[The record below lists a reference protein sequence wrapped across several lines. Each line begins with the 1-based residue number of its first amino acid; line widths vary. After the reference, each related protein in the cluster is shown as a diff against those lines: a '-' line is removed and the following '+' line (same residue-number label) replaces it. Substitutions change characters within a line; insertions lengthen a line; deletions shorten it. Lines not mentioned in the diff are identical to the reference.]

1 MSRVKWVA
9 RSKFPPLFEDPVKH
23 YINFSKLNDTEHLS
37 KLIKIYS
44 KANLNRKQCLTS
56 VNGFLVLVLIP
67 LISISVSFLIAL
79 VELKVDLGFANKIM
93 VTEKF

>member
-44 KANLNRKQCLTS
+44 KANLNRKPCLTS

-67 LISISVSFLIAL
+67 LILIHVSFIIAQ

-93 VTEKF
+93 VAEKF